1 MSFASAHTAKDSS
14 IGVFGGDGTF
24 LGSVRDD
31 PKAHAAVFD
40 PTSGR
45 VFAPGGVG
53 LMSFQ
58 PSACAPAPY
67 WADTLVR
74 LGFYAVP
81 LALISLVLLLYARSR
96 DRAHERKERVP
107 RWRQRV
113 EDLAE
118 ERARMRALESSILD
132 QPDRPNATG

>member
-1 MSFASAHTAKDSS
+1 MPA
-14 IGVFGGDGTF
+14 
-24 LGSVRDD
+24 D

-40 PTSGR
+40 TASGR
-45 VFAPGGVG
+45 VIAPGGSG

-67 WADTLVR
+67 WADTLVHV
-74 LGFYAVP
+74 GFYAVP
-81 LALISLVLLLYARSR
+81 LALVGLVLLLYARSR
-96 DRAHERKERVP
+96 DRAHERKEPVP

-132 QPDRPNATG
+132 PPERPNPAG